1 MLIGKEKSW
10 SPSKEWAAMRAYLL
24 DEISAADMEK
34 IIAYLKER
42 SIQSRLD
49 RIFWVEI
56 PSGLLSELQY
66 EHKDCRPY
74 VFAAELGDDW
84 FKAEFFVRTL
94 EGMGCDCQDYAT
106 PQQREFIL
114 DFSQAMI
121 DVLDV
126 RT

>member
-1 MLIGKEKSW
+1 
-10 SPSKEWAAMRAYLL
+10 MRAYLL
-24 DEISAADMEK
+24 DEISASDMEK
-34 IIAYLKER
+34 ITAFLKEKSIR
-42 SIQSRLD
+42 SHLNS
-49 RIFWVEI
+49 IFWVEI
-56 PSGLLSELQY
+56 PVDHLSGTQH
-66 EHKDCRPY
+66 EHRSCRPY

-84 FKAEFFVRTL
+84 LKAEFFIRTL

-114 DFSQAMI
+114 DFCHTMI

>member
-1 MLIGKEKSW
+1 
-10 SPSKEWAAMRAYLL
+10 MRAYLL
-24 DEISAADMEK
+24 DEISASDMEK
-34 IIAYLKER
+34 ITAFLKEKSIR
-42 SIQSRLD
+42 SHLN

-56 PSGLLSELQY
+56 PADLLSGPQY
-66 EHKDCRPY
+66 EHKGCRPY

-84 FKAEFFVRTL
+84 FRAEFFVRTL

-121 DVLDV
+121 DALGV